1 MYICD
6 DIKNQISLVKSS
18 EYFSRYIKDIK
29 AGYEETKGK
38 DVPELSYSTFKLF
51 WETGDRSEYEKRY
64 FQPRYRLNRALILYL
79 LYEED
84 EYMDEICNMIWQ
96 ICSEVSW
103 ALPAHFHFDNCIPE
117 NYYGYID
124 LFAAETALYLAET
137 YYLIGDKL
145 PERVAELLKS
155 QVMKRTVE
163 SYMNNSFW
171 WETLD
176 CNWSA
181 VCAGSVGMVYM
192 YLAPERFDQ
201 VKDRILGSIECFL
214 KGYGDDGCCREGI
227 SYWRYGFGYFLLFA
241 EMLCR
246 FTSGEINLMDNQ
258 KVENIA
264 KYIDKIF
271 LKNNTVVSFADGSMT
286 CSSVDVWI
294 VSYLTKYYEG
304 FSLPKSAATPYFEN
318 FPEKLS
324 YHVRNI
330 LWTNPEL
337 LKENGKNAP
346 SMDYF
351 EDANWYISK
360 KEKYSFAS
368 KAGHNDDSHNHNDI
382 GGFIIANELGQL
394 IADIG
399 PMQYTRD
406 NFNEKRY
413 TFLQNSSLGHSVPI
427 IDGNGQKEGREYC
440 GKVISVSE
448 NEFSL
453 EIQDAYEVKLEK
465 IERTFSL
472 GENLIQ
478 LTDIFKDAKTHD
490 VTERFISVIEPEVTY
505 NGVKI
510 GNLEIKANG
519 FKQIKK
525 EVLTKYKEN
534 DFEVY
539 LVDFEVTDNKFS
551 ADFAFDNME
560 E

>member
-6 DIKNQISLVKSS
+6 DIKNQIDLVKSN
-18 EYFSRYIKDIK
+18 EYFFGYLEEIK
-29 AGYEETKGK
+29 AEYEETKGK

-64 FQPRYRLNRALILYL
+64 FQLRHRLNRALILYL

-84 EYMDEICNMIWQ
+84 EYLEEICNMIWQ

-103 ALPAHFHFDNCIPE
+103 ALPAHFHFDNCSPE

-155 QVMKRTVE
+155 QVMKRTVD
-163 SYMNNSFW
+163 SYRDNSFW

-192 YLAPERFDQ
+192 YLAPEKFDQ

-227 SYWRYGFGYFLLFA
+227 SYWRYGFGYFLMFA

-246 FTSGEINLMDNQ
+246 FTSGEINLMNNQ

-286 CSSVDVWI
+286 CNSVDVWI

-304 FSLPKSAATPYFEN
+304 FSLPKSAAIPYFEN

-337 LKENGKNAP
+337 IERTSKIDP
-346 SMDYF
+346 SVDYF
-351 EDANWYISK
+351 EDAKWYIAK
-360 KEKYSFAS
+360 KEEYSFAS

-382 GGFIIANELGQL
+382 GVFIIADESGQL

-399 PMQYTRD
+399 AMQYTRD

-413 TFLQNSSLGHSVPI
+413 EFLQNSSLGHSVPI

-478 LTDIFKDAKTHD
+478 LTDIFKDSKTHD

-510 GNLEIKANG
+510 GNLEIKAKG
-519 FKQIKK
+519 LKQIKK